1 MQIEAKAGDH
11 ACRQTRMSAPPQ
23 FEQLEKLGCRRVGRI
38 RGGKVAMNP
47 QEILRIVDAIHRDK
61 NIDKEIV
68 FEGIE
73 AALVSAAKKHY
84 GEEADIVVNIDRE
97 DGSIHAT
104 NDGVELDSEET
115 VGRIG
120 AQTAKQ
126 VMIQKIREAE
136 RDALFDE
143 YNELIGH
150 MVSGVIQRYEGG
162 AATVQLTNVEAILP
176 RGEQIP
182 GETHHVNER
191 VRATVFEVRK
201 SGSRVKVI
209 LSRARPHLVQRLF
222 EQEIPEIADGVIQ
235 IRAMAREP
243 GYRSKV
249 AVSSSDPRV
258 DCVGAC
264 VGVRG
269 NRIKNIVDELAG
281 ERIDIVRWD
290 ENLEVLIPNA
300 LQPAEVEQVILCKM
314 LGRGIVLV
322 REDQLSLAIGRR
334 GQNVRLA
341 SKLSGW
347 DIEIMTQEELAQA
360 IERAVV
366 GFSSIT
372 GIDEELANRLV
383 EEGFLSYDDLSIIEP
398 DALMAMGGLSEEE
411 ANTIVEQA
419 EERAEVAEAA
429 AADARREKR
438 EQERLAE
445 MAAEAGL
452 KLAPEGEEGEGG
464 GEMDETGDA
473 VTEEVDAEA
482 SEEIEES
489 L

>member
-1 MQIEAKAGDH
+1 
-11 ACRQTRMSAPPQ
+11 
-23 FEQLEKLGCRRVGRI
+23 
-38 RGGKVAMNP
+38 MNP

-84 GEEADIVVNIDRE
+84 GEEANVVVNIGRE

-104 NDGVELDSEET
+104 YDGRELGPEEVEET

-136 RDALFDE
+136 RDALYDE
-143 YNELIGH
+143 YSELVGH

-162 AATVQLTNVEAILP
+162 AATVQLANVEAILP

-191 VRATVFEVRK
+191 VRTTVFEVRK
-201 SGSRVKVI
+201 AGSRVKVI
-209 LSRARPHLVQRLF
+209 LSRARPQLVQRLF

-322 REDQLSLAIGRR
+322 KEDQLSLAIGRR

-347 DIEIMTQEELAQA
+347 DIEIMTQDELAQA
-360 IERAVV
+360 IDRAVE

-372 GIDEELANRLV
+372 GIDDELANRLV

-398 DALMAMGGLSEEE
+398 DALMAMGNLSEEVTG
-411 ANTIVEQA
+411 TIVEQA
-419 EERAEVAEAA
+419 EERAEKAEAA
-429 AADARREKR
+429 AAEARRQKR
-438 EQERLAE
+438 EQDRLAE
-445 MAAEAGL
+445 MAAEAGM
-452 KLAPEGEEGEGG
+452 KLAPLDEGG
-464 GEMDETGDA
+464 DAYDEAEQGGGSEPAPDEDGVA
-473 VTEEVDAEA
+473 ADDEAPSQVDSADSAEEQTESAT
-482 SEEIEES
+482 
-489 L
+489 